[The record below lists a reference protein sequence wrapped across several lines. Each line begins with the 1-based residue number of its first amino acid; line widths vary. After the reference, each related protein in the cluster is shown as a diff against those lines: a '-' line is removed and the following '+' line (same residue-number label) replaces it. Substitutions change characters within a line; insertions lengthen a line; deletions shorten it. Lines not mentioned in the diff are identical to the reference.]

1 MEDIV
6 LLGCGGHA
14 RSVTDSIEQKGSFH
28 IAGFVDKNM
37 DSNFAYCNYSV
48 IGNDDDLQK
57 IYDAGVHYAFVG
69 IAYLGRGDIRNR
81 LYEKLKRIGYILPV
95 IIDRS
100 AVIAR
105 DVQIEEGV
113 FIGKNVVINS
123 NASIGKMAIVNTAA
137 IVEHDCHIEKFC
149 HIAVSATI
157 CGGSNIGSNTLI
169 GANATII
176 QSINIGKNCI
186 IGAGSVVR
194 KDVEDNMLVKDGQ
207 NIKNLYAGGK
217 TF

>member
-14 RSVTDSIEQKGSFH
+14 RSVTDSIEQSGRFH

-37 DSNFAYCNYSV
+37 DSNFSYRNHKV

-57 IYDAGVHYAFVG
+57 IYDSGIHYAFVS
-69 IAYLGRGDIRNR
+69 IAYLGKSDIRDR
-81 LYEKLKRIGYILPV
+81 LYRRLKEIGYILP
-95 IIDRS
+95 IIMDCS
-100 AVIAR
+100 AVVAM
-105 DVQIEEGV
+105 DAQIEEGV
-113 FIGKNVVINS
+113 FIGKNAVINS
-123 NASIGKMAIVNTAA
+123 NALIGTMAIINTAA
-137 IVEHDCHIEKFC
+137 IVEHDCQIGRFC
-149 HIAVSATI
+149 HIAVSSTL

-176 QSINIGKNCI
+176 QSVNIGKNCI

-194 KDVEDNMLVKDGQ
+194 KNIEDNMLFKDGRKMQ
-207 NIKNLYAGGK
+207 NSNRR
-217 TF
+217 